1 MKRINDLLK
10 TASVKLLQ
18 GGTENSAEEAIIL
31 FEYAGGPSKKEQILK
46 GITDVDESTAE
57 RFLELIEKRLSGIP
71 LQYILGEW
79 DFCGNM
85 FYVGEGVLIPRAET
99 QLLADEADN
108 YLSGRNNA
116 KVLDLCAGTGCV
128 GITVALHNPSAQVY
142 MVEKSGLAFEYL
154 KKNTDRYNLKNV
166 HLVRGDIFE
175 GVKIIDNIKDFDV
188 LLSNPPYIATDE
200 LETLQTEVRHEP
212 RLALDGGADGL
223 DFYRAIGGLWLS
235 VLKKGALVSLECG
248 EDQTERLSALLS
260 QCCENIS
267 VKKDF
272 NGLPR
277 TVTANY
283 RGE

>member
-10 TASVKLLQ
+10 TASAKLLQ
-18 GGTENSAEEAIIL
+18 NGIENSAEEAGIL
-31 FEYAGGPSKKEQILK
+31 FEYAGVPRKKERILK
-46 GITDVDESTAE
+46 EITAVDDNTADL
-57 RFLELIEKRLSGIP
+57 FLELIEKRLSGTP

-99 QLLADEADN
+99 QMLVDEADN
-108 YLSGRNNA
+108 FLSDRSNA
-116 KVLDLCAGTGCV
+116 MVLDLCAGTGCV
-128 GITVALHNPSAQVY
+128 GITAALHNPSAQVY
-142 MVEKSGLAFEYL
+142 LVEKSDLAFEYL
-154 KKNTDRYNLKNV
+154 KKNTDRYYLKNA
-166 HLVRGDIFE
+166 HLVKSDIFD
-175 GVKIIDNIKDFDV
+175 GPQVINIKDFDV

-200 LETLQTEVRHEP
+200 LGTLQTEVRREP

-223 DFYRAIGGLWLS
+223 DFYRAICELWMP
-235 VLKKGALVSLECG
+235 VLKKGALVSFECG
-248 EDQTERLSALLS
+248 EDQTEQLSGLLS
-260 QCCENIS
+260 QYCENIS